1 MRVWRANGIS
11 WATIRMYLMW
21 VRRFRD
27 YCQKQGRSPDELLTS
42 PIVERWAVGRARRRK
57 TKLAISRRIAHTAL
71 WAWSWGLEACGHP
84 VPPWKPSAIK
94 PSRRPALVNDFVK
107 YRLRVQGVAQ
117 STIRGDVAELANFLQ
132 FIRLRRRKIAGIQIT
147 DVDDYLSDCCKRL
160 APKTVGRRACV
171 LRSFLR
177 FLYSSDRIRAD
188 LAGSIEGPRMRSND
202 RPPRALPWRDV
213 RRILRVIPKNS
224 RKGRRDHALLLMMA
238 VYGLCAGEVLG
249 VDLDNIDWRQDR
261 FRVVRAKT
269 KREIILPLLPGVTR
283 ALVSYLRLGRPRH
296 PTTRALFVQL
306 HAPYGRLRS
315 PAAIGHILR
324 EHASA
329 AGVSAP
335 FLGSHVLRHS
345 HASRQI
351 ELGTPA
357 TTVGNILGHQ
367 RPETTSGYV
376 RVALRLLRC
385 VSLPVP
391 R

>member
-1 MRVWRANGIS
+1 
-11 WATIRMYLMW
+11 MYLMW

-27 YCQKQGRSPDELLTS
+27 YCQKQDRSPDELLIS
-42 PIVERWAVGRARRRK
+42 SFVERWAVRRASRRK
-57 TKLAISRRIAHTAL
+57 TKRAVSRRIAHSAL
-71 WAWSWGLEACGHP
+71 WAWSWGLAACGHP

-94 PSRRPALVNDFVK
+94 PLRRPALVNDFME
-107 YRLRVQGVAQ
+107 YRIRVQGVAE
-117 STIRGDVAELANFLQ
+117 STVRGDVAELANFLQ
-132 FIRLRRRKIAGIQIT
+132 FIGLRRRRIASIQIT

-160 APKTVGRRACV
+160 APKTVARRAYV

-177 FLYSSDRIRAD
+177 YLYSSGRIRVD
-188 LAGSIEGPRMRSND
+188 LACSIEGPRMRAND
-202 RPPRALPWRDV
+202 RPPRALPWCDV

-224 RKGRRDHALLLMMA
+224 RKGRRDFALLLMMA
-238 VYGLCAGEVLG
+238 AYGLGAGEVLG
-249 VDLDNIDWRQDR
+249 LDLDNIDWRKDR
-261 FRVVRAKT
+261 FRVVRVKT
-269 KREIILPLLPGVTR
+269 KREIILPLLPGVTQ
-283 ALVSYLRLGRPRH
+283 ALVSYLRFGRPHH
-296 PTTRALFVQL
+296 PTTRALFVQM

-315 PAAIGHILR
+315 PGAIGHILR
-324 EHASA
+324 EHALA